1 MTSSLLLDQFQKA
14 SPSWKEV
21 LAEELKKPYFQ
32 KLDQHISKLSRLE
45 NAYYPPLDDIFSAF
59 RWTDFSAA
67 KVVILGQDPYHGP
80 GQAHGLSFSVKE
92 DVPIPP
98 SLKNI
103 YKELK
108 SDLGIE
114 PASHGDLSYWAKQGV
129 FLLNSILTVEPGRPQ
144 SHDSLGWE
152 LFTEAVFKALN
163 RREQPLVF
171 ILWGAYAQRRQKL
184 LDNSKHLVIASPH
197 PSPLSCYRGFFG
209 SKPFSK
215 ANEFLKLHRESPI
228 DWKLVNS

>member
-1 MTSSLLLDQFQKA
+1 MTSRLLLDQFQKV
-14 SPSWKEV
+14 SSSWKEV
-21 LAEELKKPYFQ
+21 LGEEFKKPYFQ
-32 KLDQHISKLSRLE
+32 KLDQHISKLSRVE

-59 RWTDFSAA
+59 KWTDFSAA

-80 GQAHGLSFSVKE
+80 GQAHGLSFSVKQ
-92 DVPIPP
+92 DIPIPP

-108 SDLGIE
+108 SDLDIN
-114 PASHGDLSYWAKQGV
+114 PASQGDLSSWAKQGV
-129 FLLNSILTVEPGRPQ
+129 FLLNSILTVEPGCPG
-144 SHDSLGWE
+144 SHESLGWE
-152 LFTEAVFKALN
+152 LFTDAVFKALN

-184 LDNSKHLVIASPH
+184 LDTTRHLVIASPH
-197 PSPLSCYRGFFG
+197 PSPLSCSRGFFG

-215 ANEFLKLHRESPI
+215 ANEFLKLHGVSPI
-228 DWKLVNS
+228 RWELLQS

>member
-1 MTSSLLLDQFQKA
+1 MTSRLLLDQFQKV
-14 SPSWKEV
+14 SSSWKEV
-21 LAEELKKPYFQ
+21 LGEEFKKPYFQ
-32 KLDQHISKLSRLE
+32 KLDHHISKLSRVE

-59 RWTDFSAA
+59 KWTDFSAA

-80 GQAHGLSFSVKE
+80 GQAHGLSFSVKQ
-92 DVPIPP
+92 DIPIPP

-108 SDLGIE
+108 SDLDIN
-114 PASHGDLSYWAKQGV
+114 PASQGDLSSWAKQGV
-129 FLLNSILTVEPGRPQ
+129 FLLNSILTVEPGCPG
-144 SHDSLGWE
+144 SHESLGWE
-152 LFTEAVFKALN
+152 LFTDAVFKALN

-184 LDNSKHLVIASPH
+184 LDTTRHLVIASPH

-215 ANEFLKLHRESPI
+215 ANEFLKLHGVSPI
-228 DWKLVNS
+228 RWELLQS